1 MKKRLAALTLCFAMA
16 ASMLAGCGEKE
27 EDDNKELVLYTWEGL
42 FPQEVLD
49 GFEEETGI
57 KIISSNF
64 DTNETMLEKI
74 QQTDGKDY
82 DIVVGDDY
90 IIEQI
95 VKNGLA
101 KKLRTEAKVFLKKP
115 EFPPSAGS
123 PFAFVAAAG
132 LSKTRVSP
140 SAALLCSFL
149 KLSISKYLSHI
160 FPFKLYH
167 SVHRL
172 ANRTSNICSFAANIR
187 NYPRLLPHCG

>member
-1 MKKRLAALTLCFAMA
+1 MKRRLAALTLCFAMA

-49 GFEEETGI
+49 GFEKETGI

-101 KKLRTEAKVFLKKP
+101 KKLDKTQMAILTTSIHCIRASFMIRTMNIQ
-115 EFPPSAGS
+115 FPTE
-123 PFAFVAAAG
+123 
-132 LSKTRVSP
+132 LVSP
-140 SAALLCSFL
+140 
-149 KLSISKYLSHI
+149 
-160 FPFKLYH
+160 
-167 SVHRL
+167 
-172 ANRTSNICSFAANIR
+172 
-187 NYPRLLPHCG
+187 